1 MDNPEGRIMRAH
13 RNQVAGRVAY
23 GRVPVQEERPPQPE
37 EEDEESAAP
46 TTVFLLYDIHDFASL
61 TEARNE
67 KITTPSILV
76 TPSSSSS
83 SSEPQEQAWLLL
95 WFSDHN

>member
-1 MDNPEGRIMRAH
+1 MRAH

-23 GRVPVQEERPPQPE
+23 GRIPVQEERPPS
-37 EEDEESAAP
+37 EDEESAAST